1 MGQQIFNEA
10 DFDSVITT
18 ETPTEAPVQTATTV
32 SPSQVAAAV
41 AEPVEEVPVPTADAI
56 PDPDEAPVEP
66 ELPLEED
73 KTQPV
78 VAKKTK
84 GPQARINEAIRK
96 QRDAEREAAYWR
108 AQAQTAPAPASSS
121 LSTTAQAPSDPSD
134 PEPVIESFMDQPDPW
149 LALTKASA
157 RWAARQET
165 KLLQSSQQQQ
175 AAMTRHSQDMQRLL
189 TTLPNATELKQL
201 ADEMPGPHPELRH
214 AILSSDVS
222 ARLVLYFAE
231 HPEDYDYLQRQS
243 GPTLVRALGQIEG
256 RLSTAQSG
264 PVAQA
269 RVTTPVITPIKP
281 VGSAPV
287 STTPAPDDLEFG
299 PEYIRAMNARDRERR
314 KNRF

>member
-10 DFDSVITT
+10 DFDAVSTT
-18 ETPTEAPVQTATTV
+18 ETPKEAPVQTATTV

-41 AEPVEEVPVPTADAI
+41 AEPEVVPPRTPDTI

-66 ELPLEED
+66 ELPLEEG
-73 KTQPV
+73 KAEPVQP
-78 VAKKTK
+78 KKTK

-108 AQAQTAPAPASSS
+108 AQAQTVPAPVTQGLPTASV
-121 LSTTAQAPSDPSD
+121 APVDPSD
-134 PEPVIESFMDQPDPW
+134 PEPVIDSFMDQPDPW

-189 TTLPNATELKQL
+189 TSLPNAQELKQL

-287 STTPAPDDLEFG
+287 STTPQPDDLEFG

-314 KNRF
+314 KSRF